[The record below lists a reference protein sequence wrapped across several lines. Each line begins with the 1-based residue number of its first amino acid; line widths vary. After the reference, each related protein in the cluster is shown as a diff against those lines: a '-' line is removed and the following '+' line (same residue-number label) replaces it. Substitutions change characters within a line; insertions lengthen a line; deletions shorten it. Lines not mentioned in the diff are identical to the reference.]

1 MNSLKTHLCQ
11 IKISEIMNDVLTLD
25 DFINKKDKN
34 EKQKEYNLLRDR
46 HLALLDILKDL
57 EQHYWKTKS
66 IKDKLNIA
74 REIRFINDSLE
85 KYKITSQALDIEV
98 LKAIEIDKQLVMDL
112 K

>member
-1 MNSLKTHLCQ
+1 MN
-11 IKISEIMNDVLTLD
+11 NGLTLN
-25 DFINKKDKN
+25 DFIDNTDRSK
-34 EKQKEYNLLRDR
+34 KQKEYDLLRER

-57 EQHYWKTKS
+57 ENHYWKAKS

-98 LKAIEIDKQLVMDL
+98 QKAIELDKKLIDYLIKS
-112 K
+112 